1 MSKNRLA
8 SDFLPGGNNDFRV
21 HLSPP
26 TCTKDNVHN
35 QDAHGKYKY
44 VCIHSPQ
51 VSNFERTIHLFISG
65 RG

>member
-1 MSKNRLA
+1 MTKNQLA
-8 SDFLPGGNNDFRV
+8 SDFLPRGNNDFRV

-26 TCTKDNVHN
+26 MCTKDNVHN

-44 VCIHSPQ
+44 LCIRSPQ
-51 VSNFERTIHLFISG
+51 VSNFERTVHLFISG